1 MNIRI
6 VFRVSLS
13 LPFIHENELARLRIY
28 RKRCWRTKAVKSVMR
43 LGELKGKTTNVTS
56 LTKGGTWET
65 GTSCHFDEMD
75 CTHEI
80 QKVLERLV

>member
-1 MNIRI
+1 M
-6 VFRVSLS
+6 
-13 LPFIHENELARLRIY
+13 
-28 RKRCWRTKAVKSVMR
+28 KSVMR

-56 LTKGGTWET
+56 LTKGGTWEK
-65 GTSCHFDEMD
+65 GTSCHFEEMD